1 MKLLTLRKLH
11 KWVALFVGLQV
22 LLWTVS
28 GLMFAWLDHHDV
40 SGEHLV
46 KPPVSASLDSR
57 MPLTDPSAWR
67 RQYSGRGIH
76 EVTLQRL
83 DDTWV
88 YRIAYD
94 GGIDLRRADNG
105 APFTVDAAAAKR
117 LAHGHYRGAGRL
129 VEVRHHPE
137 STLESRGAGP
147 TWQARFDD
155 APQTSLYF
163 SASDG
168 SLVATRTD
176 RWRVF
181 DFFWMLH
188 TMDYSGR
195 DNFNNP
201 LVILAGSAALWVVL
215 TGVLLLT
222 RVFRWKIP
230 RVRRSAEASR
240 S

>member
-67 RQYSGRGIH
+67 RQYSGRGLH

>member
-11 KWVALFVGLQV
+11 KWVALFVGLQL

-40 SGEHLV
+40 SGEHLAE
-46 KPPVSASLDSR
+46 PPAPAVLEAGLR
-57 MPLTDPSAWR
+57 LTDPTAWLS
-67 RQYSGRGIH
+67 QYSDRAVR
-76 EVTLQRL
+76 EVTLRSL
-83 DDTWV
+83 NGTWV
-88 YRIAYD
+88 YRIVHD

-105 APFTVDAAAAKR
+105 APSDIDASAVRR
-117 LAHGHYRGAGRL
+117 LALDHYRGTGRL
-129 VEVRHHPE
+129 LEVRHHPE

-155 APQTSLYF
+155 GLGTSLYF

-168 SLVATRTD
+168 ALVATRTD

-181 DFFWMLH
+181 DIFWMLH

-201 LVILAGSAALWVVL
+201 LVILAGSSALWIVL

-222 RVFRWKIP
+222 RVFRWTLP
-230 RVRRSAEASR
+230 ATRSASAPPT
-240 S
+240 

>member
-1 MKLLTLRKLH
+1 MRLLTLRKLH
-11 KWVALFVGLQV
+11 KWVALFVGLQL
-22 LLWTVS
+22 LLWTAS

-46 KPPVSASLDSR
+46 EAPVSANLDSR
-57 MPLTDPSAWR
+57 MPLTDPGVWR
-67 RQYSGRGIH
+67 RQYAGRGVH
-76 EVTLQRL
+76 EVTLQL
-83 DDTWV
+83 LNDTWV
-88 YRIAYD
+88 YRIAHG
-94 GGIDLRRADNG
+94 GGIELRRADDG
-105 APFTVDAAAAKR
+105 APFTVDASVAER
-117 LAHGHYRGAGRL
+117 LALDHYRGTGRL

-137 STLESRGAGP
+137 STLESRGAGA

-155 APQTSLYF
+155 AAQTSLYF

-176 RWRVF
+176 GWRVF

-201 LVILAGSAALWVVL
+201 LVILAGSSALWVVL

-222 RVFRWKIP
+222 RVFRWKVP
-230 RVRRSAEASR
+230 SLRRSAEVSR
-240 S
+240 P